1 MRTFFTLSFVFSCL
15 LMVQGQGKAASIC
28 DAAVGNLVANCGFE
42 TGDFTSWTLTGN
54 DVPAEEGNLYGVE
67 GVDPID
73 SIAPNSGNDQAFF
86 ADLVANAITLSQ
98 VITTNPGDT
107 YAISFYAAQDT
118 APGTSFCGS
127 VLCSNQFSTSFDGIS
142 LMNLVAVP
150 VQGYTQYSF
159 VATPTD
165 ASSALNLVLG
175 NDLGEFLVDDVV
187 VTDTSAV
194 TPEPSAWFLMLA
206 ACAIT
211 GVAGVK
217 KFRPVGI

>member
-28 DAAVGNLVANCGFE
+28 GAAAGNLVANCGFE

-54 DVPAEEGNLYGVE
+54 DTPAELDNLYGVE

-73 SIAPNSGNDQAFF
+73 SIGPNSGSNQAFF
-86 ADLVANAITLSQ
+86 ADLVANSTTLSQ
-98 VITTNPGDT
+98 VITTNPGDV
-107 YAISFYAAQDT
+107 YAISFYLAQDT
-118 APGTSFCGS
+118 DPASGGGQYTNAFAA
-127 VLCSNQFSTSFDGIS
+127 SFDGIS
-142 LMNLVAVP
+142 LMASSVIP
-150 VQGYTQYSF
+150 VEGYTQYSYTEM
-159 VATPTD
+159 ALD

-187 VTDTSAV
+187 VTDTSATAA
-194 TPEPSAWFLMLA
+194 TPEPSALLLMLA

-211 GVAGVK
+211 GVAGAK
-217 KFRPVGI
+217 KFRRSVV

>member
-42 TGDFTSWTLTGN
+42 TGDFTSWTLSGN
-54 DVPAEEGNLYGVE
+54 DVPAELGNLYGVE
-67 GVDPID
+67 GIDPID
-73 SIAPNSGNDQAFF
+73 SIAPNSGDDQAFF
-86 ADLVANAITLSQ
+86 ADLVANATTLSQ
-98 VITTNPGDT
+98 MITTNPGDT

-118 APGTSFCGS
+118 ASGTSLCGR
-127 VLCSNQFSTSFDGIS
+127 VLCSNELSVSFDGTS
-142 LMNLVAVP
+142 L
-150 VQGYTQYSF
+150 TF

-194 TPEPSAWFLMLA
+194 TPEPSAWILMLA

-211 GVAGVK
+211 GVAGMK
-217 KFRPVGI
+217 KFRRVGI